1 MKEKK
6 PYLPCLL
13 ERLLDDEPR
22 KREEIWDK
30 FHFDQRK
37 MKSLIMANISE
48 ILNNAN
54 IEPQLDACIHREVVS
69 SVLNYGISS
78 QVGSYSNT
86 HNWNRLEHLIR
97 EALIR
102 FEPRLLADSII
113 VSLNGERRSP
123 VKQGIISFTI
133 HALVNWS
140 PHPFD
145 LSLGARYEIE
155 TESISLQLS

>member
-22 KREEIWDK
+22 KREETWDK

-37 MKSLIMANISE
+37 MKTLILANISE

-54 IEPQLDACIHREVVS
+54 IEPQLDEGIHREVAC
-69 SVLNYGISS
+69 SVLNYGVSP

-113 VSLNGERRSP
+113 VSLNGERRAP
-123 VKQGIISFTI
+123 IKQGIISFTI
-133 HALVNWS
+133 HALVMWS
-140 PHPFD
+140 PQPFD
-145 LSLGARYEIE
+145 LCLGARYEVE
-155 TESISLQLS
+155 TENINLQLT